1 MKRLSIILIML
12 AALGI
17 CFAAEYHI
25 VLTWD
30 EMEGELNGV
39 LTGVIA
45 GNSASVSGVA
55 ASSAM
60 DGKFRSLGETMAL
73 GSVQRFDINVTEG
86 YFSFWI
92 RDKFVD
98 DDINPD
104 GDLIRRSQPKIE
116 VFRGTKLLRGFSIEK
131 GNGLTC
137 KVFSLDAAS
146 GAIDPE
152 IRFYPR
158 TKMILAM
165 VVDALNGKPV
175 PDATVEISGGE
186 ERFPSFATDSMG
198 YAAFPVE
205 IGAYNMNISL
215 PGYIRTSFPVE
226 MNFDENPHEYV
237 IALAPE
243 TREYRI
249 VLTWGSR
256 PADLDAHLLGPTPEG
271 SSFHIWYRNR
281 VLIGGKDFLD
291 RDKTTGYGPET
302 ITIYKPAIGE
312 YLYAVHDYSNR
323 RNSSSKAL
331 SRSDA
336 TVQIYAENRLLKTF
350 KVPKDH
356 PGNMWQVFKI
366 DKNHVI
372 NPINSVTWIQDEQK
386 MQ

>member
-1 MKRLSIILIML
+1 MIML
-12 AALGI
+12 AALSI
-17 CFAAEYHI
+17 CFAAEYSI
-25 VLTWD
+25 VLQWD

-39 LTGVIA
+39 LTGVIE
-45 GNSASVSGVA
+45 GNSASVSGIVA
-55 ASSAM
+55 SNAL
-60 DGKFRSLGETMAL
+60 DGKIRSLGETMVD
-73 GSVQRFDINVTEG
+73 GGVQRFEIDATDG

-92 RDKFVD
+92 RDKFAD
-98 DDINPD
+98 DDINLD
-104 GDLIRRSQPKIE
+104 GDLIRKAQAKIE
-116 VFRGTKLLRGFSIEK
+116 VYCGTKLLRGFSIDK

-137 KVFSLDAAS
+137 KVFSLDAGS
-146 GAIDPE
+146 GTIDPE

-165 VVDALNGKPV
+165 VVDAVTGQPV
-175 PDATVEISGGE
+175 PNAAVEISGGE
-186 ERFPSFATDSMG
+186 ERFPSFATDAMG

-205 IGAYNMNISL
+205 IGVYNMNISR

-243 TREYRI
+243 AREYRI

-271 SSFHIWYRNR
+271 SSFHLWYRNR

-291 RDKTTGYGPET
+291 RDNTTGYGPET
-302 ITIYKPAIGE
+302 ITIYSPAIGE
-312 YLYAVHDYSNR
+312 YLYCVHDYSNR

-336 TVQIYAENRLLKTF
+336 TVQVYAENRLLKTF

-356 PGNMWQVFKI
+356 PGNLWQVFKI

-372 NPINSVTWIQDEQK
+372 NPINTVTWIQDERTLR
-386 MQ
+386 